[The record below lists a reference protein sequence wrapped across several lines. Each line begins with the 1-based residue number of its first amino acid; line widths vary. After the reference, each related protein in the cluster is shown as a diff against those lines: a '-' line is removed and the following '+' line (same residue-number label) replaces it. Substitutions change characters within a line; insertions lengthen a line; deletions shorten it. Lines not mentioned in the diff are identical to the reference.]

1 MSVYIAVIYNCDQLK
16 TKLDLD
22 SYISHIHVY
31 RVYVYIAT
39 VKSVYV
45 NRSRNIAVLHERVEA
60 ACACSEFF
68 DWLNELI

>member
-1 MSVYIAVIYNCDQLK
+1 MSVYIALIYNCDQLK
-16 TKLDLD
+16 TKLLTP
-22 SYISHIHVY
+22 IFHIY
-31 RVYVYIAT
+31 MFRVYVYIAT